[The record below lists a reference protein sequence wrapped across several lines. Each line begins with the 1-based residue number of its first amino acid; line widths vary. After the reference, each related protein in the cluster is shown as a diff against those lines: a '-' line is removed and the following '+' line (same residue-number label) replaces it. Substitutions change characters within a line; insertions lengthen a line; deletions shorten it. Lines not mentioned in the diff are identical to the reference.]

1 VRAHTARPAVGH
13 ARGCD
18 GLHQC
23 GHLVRGT
30 FPKEVV
36 GANVPPVNVIVPV
49 ADHVAAAA
57 DLVRRYRELPPDVR
71 VRLGKPSSN
80 LFRFGAPP
88 PTLDASGLSGVI
100 GVDPVARTADV
111 AGMTTYEN
119 LVDATLAH
127 GLMPLVV
134 PQLKTITLGGAVAG
148 LGIES
153 TSFRHGLPHES
164 VREMEILTG
173 SGEVVTA
180 TPDGEHADLYR
191 GFANSYGTLGYALR
205 LVIDLQPVAPYVRL
219 RHHRFPDAASCTEAL
234 VELADAPVDFLDGTV
249 FDTSEQYLTTG
260 EFVDALPAGV
270 RASDYTGQQIFY
282 RSQQERALDHLTV
295 RDYLWRWDPDWFWC
309 SRGLGVQ
316 HPLIRRLWPRSRRRS
331 DVYRRIVALDRRY
344 GMSDRL
350 NSLRGRPVEEPV
362 VQDVEIPARNL
373 PAFLEAFHRDIG
385 ISPIW
390 LCPLRLRAA
399 PEDGAKPWTLYPM
412 RPGELYVNVGFW
424 SSVPQTPGEPDA
436 HNRWIEQLVSDLD
449 GHKSLYSTV
458 HYGEDEFWRH
468 YNGTAYRALKQRYD
482 PRGRLPDLYSKVAN
496 PSSNIGKGGG

>member
-1 VRAHTARPAVGH
+1 VPWG
-13 ARGCD
+13 D
-18 GLHQC
+18 
-23 GHLVRGT
+23 LVHDT
-30 FPKEVV
+30 FPVEVV
-36 GANVPPVNVIVPV
+36 GANVPAVNVIVPA

-57 DLVRRYRELPPDVR
+57 DLVRRYRELPADVR

-100 GVDPVARTADV
+100 AVDPVARTADV
-111 AGMTTYEN
+111 AGMTTYED

-205 LVIDLQPVAPYVRL
+205 LVIDLQPVTPYVRL
-219 RHHRFPDAASCTEAL
+219 RHHRYPTAQACTDAI
-234 VELADAPVDFLDGTV
+234 VELDRGSIDFLDGTV
-249 FDTSEQYLTTG
+249 FDAGEQYLTTG
-260 EFVDALPAGV
+260 ELVDALPAGV

-282 RSQQERALDHLTV
+282 RSQQERTDDHLTI
-295 RDYLWRWDPDWFWC
+295 RDYLWRWDTDWFWC
-309 SRGLGVQ
+309 SRAFGVQ
-316 HPLIRRLWPRSRRRS
+316 HPVVRRFWPRHLRRS
-331 DVYRRIVALDRRY
+331 DVYRRIVALDRRH
-344 GMSDRL
+344 GFSDRL
-350 NSLRGRPVEEPV
+350 HTLRRRPVEEPV
-362 VQDVEIPARNL
+362 VQDVEIPVRNL
-373 PAFLEAFHRDIG
+373 PAFLEAFHRDVG
-385 ISPIW
+385 ITPVW
-390 LCPLRLRAA
+390 LCPIRLRSD
-399 PEDGAKPWTLYPM
+399 EPWTLYPM
-412 RPGELYVNVGFW
+412 QPGELYVNVGFW

-436 HNRWIEQLVSDLD
+436 HNRRIERLVADLD

-458 HYGEDEFWRH
+458 HYAEDEFWRH
-468 YNGTAYRALKQRYD
+468 YNGPAYRALKQRYD
-482 PRGRLPDLYSKVAN
+482 PRGRLPDLYSKVAG
-496 PSSNIGKGGG
+496 PSSNTGKGGG